1 MLLFLN
7 TNKSLNELIGKDKY
21 SKRYFNIELDT
32 SFSLPEYI
40 DTIYNSLQLFKDKAI
55 ISFTSLTDCIIN
67 TEESSNNFELLYKQ
81 FLGIL
86 ELAVEKGHEILILND
101 PYENNSFVNE
111 LDNIDGVEIITSTDI
126 LLSKITE
133 DYI

>member
-21 SKRYFNIELDT
+21 PKRYFNVELDT
-32 SFSLPEYI
+32 HLSLVEYI
-40 DTIYNSLQLFKDKAI
+40 DTIYNSLQLFRDKGI

-67 TEESSNNFELLYKQ
+67 TEENSNSFELLYKQ
-81 FLGIL
+81 FIGIL
-86 ELAVEKGHEILILND
+86 SMAVTNEHEVIILND
-101 PYENNSFVNE
+101 PYENNPYVNE
-111 LDNIDGVEIITSTDI
+111 LDNIDGVEIITSTDT